1 VVDEQPGQAGVAG
14 RHMVFSFALGTVASL
29 VAVSVL
35 ADFVLSNR
43 RDQLG
48 RHESVR
54 THYRRLV
61 LTH

>member
-1 VVDEQPGQAGVAG
+1 
-14 RHMVFSFALGTVASL
+14 MVFSFALGTVASL